1 MLIALMTVYLL
12 GGGSLE
18 PFFDKQTRS
27 AIKQSVNDE
36 ARQKEVLA
44 TIKSIEGSRK
54 SATKAAKGSRKE
66 LADLEAGPSAAV
78 NDIEAELEKIVGTRN
93 GLHEAFVDGV
103 FDMRENMTAE
113 EWQAVF
119 GSDS

>member
-18 PFFDKQTRS
+18 PLFDKQTRA
-27 AIKQSVNDE
+27 AIKQSVTDE

-54 SATKAAKGSRKE
+54 GATKAAKGSRKE
-66 LADLEAGPSAAV
+66 LAGLEADRSAAV

-93 GLHEAFVDGV
+93 DLREAFVDGV